1 MAALLLAAVVLL
13 PAATVGSQPTTST
26 GKLQW
31 VAPFNPG
38 LELAIDLHHPLP
50 TFQNANFGCNASLLG
65 AAFADTKVPGF
76 LSLENCIRTM
86 PSFQPIW
93 DYPTYK
99 GTGLAPHWQTA
110 LARQLVPA
118 LPLFKSGAIAGVF
131 LGDEMLCSKV
141 PFSNYSA
148 VATAVRK
155 WLTDSGLE
163 KSLLY
168 SNECSTSL
176 IVGPPATC
184 RQGNL
189 SGCPAHACC
198 QLGCCTCMP
207 DKLPVELDLFSIDMY
222 TGRSVSTDP
231 NEELRNE
238 QRMVRDWI
246 KPRLHPHQKIMLVPG
261 LYGDRNTSRSGTMDE
276 QEEYLMAKLEATV
289 AWAKADPDM

>member
-1 MAALLLAAVVLL
+1 MDDFHLQHPPTLSQSQAQEQFDSVLQLLTYLGFTFKPSKNIEPARVVEFIGFVIDSREQHVTIGGERADKLLAAIDEFEAGCVHSDPSRRDL
-13 PAATVGSQPTTST
+13 AALT

-38 LELAIDLHHPLP
+38 LELAIDLQHPLP

-99 GTGLAPHWQTA
+99 GTGLTPHWQTA

-189 SGCPAHACC
+189 SGCPAH
-198 QLGCCTCMP
+198 
-207 DKLPVELDLFSIDMY
+207 K
-222 TGRSVSTDP
+222 
-231 NEELRNE
+231 
-238 QRMVRDWI
+238 
-246 KPRLHPHQKIMLVPG
+246 K
-261 LYGDRNTSRSGTMDE
+261 
-276 QEEYLMAKLEATV
+276 
-289 AWAKADPDM
+289 